1 MGQGAARAA
10 RGSEGLM
17 PRKSWGTEQQMVEIG
32 QRLRETREAKK
43 ISQRTLSAPG
53 VTPAYISR
61 VEAGQRM
68 PSLNA
73 LRILARGLG
82 VSVAYLE
89 TGHDQVDEALRA
101 MVQELGAI
109 ELEADPYIAERLRG
123 VRVVANRLLTEHA

>member
-1 MGQGAARAA
+1 
-10 RGSEGLM
+10 M

-32 QRLRETREAKK
+32 QRLRETREAKRM
-43 ISQRTLSAPG
+43 SQRTLSAPG

-68 PSLNA
+68 PRLNA

-89 TGHDQVDEALRA
+89 TGHDQVDEALKA
-101 MVQELGAI
+101 MVQELSAI
-109 ELEADPYIAERLRG
+109 ELEADPYIAERVRG